1 MSGGLNT
8 LFETRTMLPALM
20 QLRMPTAFLRNLF
33 FSQVKTFDTEAVD
46 IDIYKEA
53 QRRAAHVRLY
63 QEGTLMERQ
72 NYDTYTYKP
81 FPLKPTMITTAREA
95 FRRGPGEPLY
105 GGIGPM
111 ERAARQLAAD
121 LQTMVDAIGR
131 TEELMASQALW
142 NDAVKTKDA
151 RGNDLA
157 ADISFGRA
165 SDHNV
170 SDSSVTSSYGGLW
183 DASGSDPLETL
194 RKLKRKVAKDSG
206 YVPTVAVFPGDI
218 TDMFL
223 SHTVIRDMAK
233 DTRSAQLDIQ
243 MKYPTY
249 LTDGAV
255 YVGRFESMDVFEYMG
270 TIRDDWTSPD
280 SPSLV
285 DLVPAKKILLGNPDA
300 RSEML
305 YGAVDDLDSLA
316 PVARCPKSWREN
328 NPSAQFLQVI
338 SRPLP
343 APHQV
348 DSFIV
353 AQVDA

>member
-1 MSGGLNT
+1 MSGVLDN
-8 LFETRTMLPALM
+8 LFETRSMLPALM
-20 QLRMPTAFLRNLF
+20 QMRAPTAFLRNLF
-33 FSQVKTFDTEAVD
+33 FKQENTFDTEAVD

-72 NYDTYTYKP
+72 DYSTYTYKP

-95 FRRGPGEPLY
+95 FRRGPGEALY
-105 GGIGPM
+105 NSVSPM
-111 ERAARQLAAD
+111 ARAQATLARD
-121 LQTMVDAIGR
+121 LLTMVDAIGR
-131 TEELMASQALW
+131 TEELMCSQALF
-142 NDAVKTKDA
+142 NDAVKTKDV

-165 SDHNV
+165 ADHNV
-170 SDSSVTSSYGGLW
+170 SSAGVTSGYGGLW

-206 YVPTVAVFPGDI
+206 FVPTVAVFAGDI

-223 SHTVIRDMAK
+223 SHSVIRDMAK
-233 DTRSAQLDIQ
+233 DTRSSQIDIQ
-243 MKYPTY
+243 MRFPTY

-255 YVGRFESMDVFEYMG
+255 YVGRFEGLDVFEYMG
-270 TIRDDWTSPD
+270 TIRDDYTDPD
-280 SPSLV
+280 NPTVV

-316 PVARCPKSWREN
+316 PVARFPKSWREN
-328 NPSAQFLQVI
+328 NPSAQFVQVI

-348 DSFIV
+348 DSYIV